1 MMDITESMAVSRR
14 YNAAREHVAA
24 CESVV
29 ASFEM
34 QMEEATL
41 QSNALYRRI
50 VTVKDFRQKARLIA
64 LRDDALSSLKSAR
77 RNFVKAQEELARV
90 QKVLEL
96 LEKELDN
103 QALCLGRPFYTFCNF
118 IIPAT
123 KHKAYTP
130 AAKNVRWNPC
140 RRE

>member
-41 QSNALYRRI
+41 MSNALYRRI

-96 LEKELDN
+96 LEKELGNRVDS
-103 QALCLGRPFYTFCNF
+103 LV
-118 IIPAT
+118 IPQPT
-123 KHKAYTP
+123 THE
-130 AAKNVRWNPC
+130 R
-140 RRE
+140 

>member
-41 QSNALYRRI
+41 
-50 VTVKDFRQKARLIA
+50 
-64 LRDDALSSLKSAR
+64 
-77 RNFVKAQEELARV
+77 
-90 QKVLEL
+90 
-96 LEKELDN
+96 
-103 QALCLGRPFYTFCNF
+103 
-118 IIPAT
+118 
-123 KHKAYTP
+123 
-130 AAKNVRWNPC
+130 
-140 RRE
+140 